1 MAFLRDGK
9 KTMYVSLV
17 VFAASIVV
25 LAYSVSQ
32 QYAGAAIQPTS
43 VDPQSMRYT
52 PLSANQIK
60 ELEQNGWEVVDGKLY
75 KTFQFGSFV
84 DAFQFMYRVGVEAE
98 RMNHHP
104 DWTNNYGAVSVY
116 LYTWSAGNQI
126 TDYDARLAAV
136 MDREAG
142 Q

>member
-1 MAFLRDGK
+1 
-9 KTMYVSLV
+9 
-17 VFAASIVV
+17 
-25 LAYSVSQ
+25 
-32 QYAGAAIQPTS
+32 
-43 VDPQSMRYT
+43 
-52 PLSANQIK
+52 
-60 ELEQNGWEVVDGKLY
+60 
-75 KTFQFGSFV
+75 
-84 DAFQFMYRVGVEAE
+84 
-98 RMNHHP
+98 MNHHP